1 METSADSSLP
11 LSDAALQER
20 EARLRSILETAP
32 DAIIVIDDRGIMESF
47 SPAAERLFGF
57 TADEAIGTN
66 VSALMPSPYRER
78 HDGYI
83 EHYLETGER
92 RIIGIGRIVVGQRKD
107 GSTFPM
113 ELAVGEAMVNGRRLF
128 TGFIRDL
135 TERQLTENR
144 LQELQTELL
153 HVSRLT
159 DVGQMA
165 SALAHELNQP
175 LAAIVNYVQAARRL
189 LQTGG
194 AQAPPRAVDAMDK
207 AVAQAAR
214 AGEIIR
220 HLRGF
225 ISKGD
230 SERRAE
236 DLNKVVEEAT
246 ALGLVGAKESGV
258 SVRWALHR
266 EPLVVI
272 IDKVQI
278 QQVVFN
284 LVRNSIEAM
293 AEHPLPHDLL
303 VSTGLAD
310 ASTAEVSVSDTGP
323 GLATKVQA
331 QLFQPF
337 ITTKEKGM
345 GLGLSICRSIIDGH
359 GGRMSAS
366 PNADRG
372 VTFQFTLPLA
382 SDRLAEADAHAP

>member
-1 METSADSSLP
+1 MEASEHPFLP
-11 LSDAALQER
+11 PEEAALQER

-32 DAIIVIDDRGIMESF
+32 DAIIVIDERGVMESF

-57 TADEAIGTN
+57 TASEAIGRN
-66 VSALMPSPYRER
+66 VNILMPSPYRER

-83 EHYLETGER
+83 EHYLHTGER
-92 RIIGIGRIVVGQRKD
+92 RIIGIGRIVVGQRRD

-113 ELAVGEAMVNGRRLF
+113 ELSVGEAMVNGRRLF

-189 LQTGG
+189 LQ
-194 AQAPPRAVDAMDK
+194 AQETPIPSKVTDAMDK

-220 HLRGF
+220 HLRSF

-230 SERRAE
+230 SERRVE

-266 EPLVVI
+266 EPLSVI

-303 VSTGLAD
+303 VSTDLAD
-310 ASTAEVSVSDTGP
+310 GATAQVSVSDTGP
-323 GLATKVQA
+323 GLAMKVQT

-345 GLGLSICRSIIDGH
+345 GLGLSICRSIVDTH
-359 GGRMSAS
+359 GGRLWAAAN
-366 PNADRG
+366 PERG

-382 SDRLAEADAHAP
+382 EAETTGD